1 MAESIFRIKGYELLN
16 GQGLE
21 IGALNQAA
29 NIPANCSVTYC
40 DVCSR
45 EDVIKFFPELRI
57 EDLVSV
63 DHLSDMDK
71 DGLVLFQ
78 DNTFDFVILNH
89 IVEHVANPIKS
100 IREIFRIAK
109 DGGLLVISAPDKNYT
124 FDKDRELTPFSH
136 LLDDYTNNTLEST
149 DEHYIDFLKG
159 VHPEVFDLS
168 PEEIQERVDN
178 VRLRREHVHVWD
190 STSFRQFLDESF
202 RLLDMTPEL
211 LYETMGDENKFEY
224 FSIWK
229 K

>member
-1 MAESIFRIKGYELLN
+1 MAESKYRIKGYNLLN
-16 GQGLE
+16 GHGLE

-29 NIPANCSVTYC
+29 NIPARCSITYC

-45 EDVIKFFPELRI
+45 EEVITFFPELRI
-57 EDLVSV
+57 GDLVSV

-71 DGLVLFQ
+71 DGLALFG

-109 DGGLLVISAPDKNYT
+109 EGGLLVISAPDKEYT
-124 FDKDRELTPFSH
+124 FDKNRELTPFAH
-136 LLDDYTNNTLEST
+136 VFEDYTKNTLESS

-190 STSFRQFLDESF
+190 SPLFRQFLDESF
-202 RLLDMTPEL
+202 RLLDIAPEL
-211 LYETMGDENKFEY
+211 LYETMGHENKFEY